1 MTKGKFSKSFVIFSL
16 LLSLLVSCDKNS
28 SSDDNNNSTVTVA
41 LTVSE
46 EHSLLFM
53 LEEEKL
59 ARDTYT
65 YLNTKWTNT
74 PFANI
79 LGSEQTHMDA
89 IKSLLDA
96 NGTAY
101 TILPAGQF
109 SEAALQNYYNQFIV
123 DGAISLSKA
132 LAIGATIEDLDI
144 VDLQKYTNETTNQSV
159 IDVYGKLECGSRNH
173 LRSFYKSITAL
184 SETYSPQFLTV
195 EAYNS
200 IVNSASEKC
209 NQ

>member
-1 MTKGKFSKSFVIFSL
+1 MTKGKFSKSFMIFSL

-28 SSDDNNNSTVTVA
+28 SSETVA
-41 LTVSE
+41 LTDSE
-46 EHSLLFM
+46 KHSLLFM

-65 YLNTKWTNT
+65 FLDTKWANT

-96 NGTAY
+96 NGVAY

-109 SEAALQNYYNQFIV
+109 SESALQNYYNQFIV

-144 VDLQKYTNETTNQSV
+144 VDLQKYTKETTNQSV
-159 IDVYGKLECGSRNH
+159 IDVFGKLECGSRNH
-173 LRSFYKSITAL
+173 LRSFYNSITAL
-184 SETYSPQFLTV
+184 NETYAPQFLTV
-195 EAYNS
+195 NAYNS
-200 IVNSASEKC
+200 IVNSANENC
-209 NQ
+209 IQ

>member
-1 MTKGKFSKSFVIFSL
+1 MTKVKFSKSFMIFSL

-28 SSDDNNNSTVTVA
+28 SSETVA
-41 LTVSE
+41 LTDIE
-46 EHSLLFM
+46 KHSLLFM

-65 YLNTKWTNT
+65 FLDTKWANT

-79 LGSEQTHMDA
+79 LGSEQSHMDA

-96 NGTAY
+96 NGIAY
-101 TILPAGQF
+101 TVLPAGQF
-109 SEAALQNYYNQFIV
+109 SEPALQNYYNQFIV

-144 VDLQKYTNETTNQSV
+144 VDLQKYTKETNNQSV
-159 IDVYGKLECGSRNH
+159 IDVFGKLECGSRNH

-184 SETYSPQFLTV
+184 NETYTPQFLTV
-195 EAYNS
+195 DAYNI
-200 IVNSASEKC
+200 IVNSANEKC